1 MSSPWSKISLK
12 KSSAPS
18 DAVKSETT
26 SAVLSEESGQSSK
39 ETPVPDPITQTSA
52 TTVPTVAASRW
63 GGVLKRT
70 AATTAT
76 TTSSP
81 TAESSKTLTPTS
93 GASGAEKSPTASSG
107 GLRGMFGFSKSSS
120 KGVASPSSTSSVDS
134 VTSSSTSATSLS
146 TSTSTTSIVDNIS
159 SVVGAEK
166 VVADSGSKN
175 DTEGNKDP
183 KLASADAVSKVG
195 MSNSTTLTSSVGN
208 SPLIQD
214 QEKKELENVEKGK
227 EKQLSGDVSVLNPP
241 QSSEI
246 VKESVKPGLLVS
258 QAIAHQNEAL
268 KEEEEEAAVN
278 STLNLNKMKVEEKGK
293 TEAEVVDALEIKKG
307 DHVTEESAATAAAT
321 TITNDAAESL
331 ARSIIAAEEA
341 HRAATNDLVKGNMEI
356 LALQIAK
363 AEEARRAQAALE
375 EEIKEAANLKR
386 IAEKREASEL
396 KRIAEEKEASE
407 LKRIAEEKEA
417 SELKRIAEEKEASEL
432 KRIAEEKEASE
443 LKRIAEERE
452 ASELKRI
459 AEEKEASEL
468 KRIAEEREA
477 SELKRIAE
485 DREASEL
492 KRIAEEKEASE
503 LKRIAEE
510 REASEL
516 KRIAEEKEASE
527 LKRIAEERE
536 ASELKRIAEE
546 KEASELKR
554 IAEEREASE
563 LKRIAEDREASEL
576 KRIAEEKEASDAS
589 AALQRFA
596 ADHAAKINKSESL
609 SSQQILR
616 ETSEETALNGNIKI
630 EDEIV
635 SSANPLVP
643 TTSSAFLSS
652 SLQLTGAVANALAD
666 AVAQAVSR
674 VERWQRRAE
683 AQDRIIARLK
693 HEMVIAGMSVSKEER
708 DYYLDEDFSE
718 EEKRRRQDD
727 EDVEKDERVDVPT
740 PQVVQPRI
748 FPVLTPK
755 SSSNNL
761 SPSAKTSA
769 TLSLGPNA
777 IALLK
782 QAGYSSQKDID
793 DANGENEQQ
802 NEEAGTEAIESVSRL
817 FPFSDQLISAVALA
831 HAGHPEKLCA
841 EAYTA
846 GVTARTLKVESN
858 VLRSVIDQLRQE
870 HKRRMASF
878 KSIVPDDENEDME
891 QENEKSYTT
900 KGAVSSKLTK
910 IPTLSSRSTKKPSAL
925 TSPSTRGRSRDP
937 NKGTDSVGNMN
948 RFGFSSTKQE
958 AKKSTSVD
966 EVEPV
971 KRSRS
976 KSASMSKR
984 DLTSSLASP
993 RKSQTTTTE
1002 TTAHS
1007 ELSLLKMQM
1016 QQLQESD
1023 ESGGNQR
1030 SNHNYLQQQQQQP
1043 QQQQQQQQQQHRHPI
1058 QTATVLKLPSS
1069 KAQQGATKNNDAST
1083 AAAAAKA
1090 QTIARARVDS
1100 YKKAGKA
1107 GKSVISLLR
1116 HRFVGSST
1124 SVSSASS
1131 TASDDFSSPAL
1142 NAASST
1148 DPISIDTI
1156 SSIPYFEPNS
1166 PQQSHLGL
1174 ETSSFLSS
1182 IDSSPTTTVRVADGG
1197 VLTVTSSGKLY
1208 AQHVIESPERSKAE
1222 PISSSPIQPPS
1233 QVVRNVEGVVNSP
1246 VIPTALREM
1255 LDRLA
1260 RSAK

>member
-1 MSSPWSKISLK
+1 M
-12 KSSAPS
+12 
-18 DAVKSETT
+18 
-26 SAVLSEESGQSSK
+26 
-39 ETPVPDPITQTSA
+39 
-52 TTVPTVAASRW
+52 
-63 GGVLKRT
+63 
-70 AATTAT
+70 
-76 TTSSP
+76 
-81 TAESSKTLTPTS
+81 
-93 GASGAEKSPTASSG
+93 
-107 GLRGMFGFSKSSS
+107 
-120 KGVASPSSTSSVDS
+120 
-134 VTSSSTSATSLS
+134 
-146 TSTSTTSIVDNIS
+146 
-159 SVVGAEK
+159 
-166 VVADSGSKN
+166 
-175 DTEGNKDP
+175 
-183 KLASADAVSKVG
+183 
-195 MSNSTTLTSSVGN
+195 
-208 SPLIQD
+208 
-214 QEKKELENVEKGK
+214 
-227 EKQLSGDVSVLNPP
+227 
-241 QSSEI
+241 
-246 VKESVKPGLLVS
+246 
-258 QAIAHQNEAL
+258 
-268 KEEEEEAAVN
+268 
-278 STLNLNKMKVEEKGK
+278 
-293 TEAEVVDALEIKKG
+293 
-307 DHVTEESAATAAAT
+307 
-321 TITNDAAESL
+321 
-331 ARSIIAAEEA
+331 
-341 HRAATNDLVKGNMEI
+341 
-356 LALQIAK
+356 
-363 AEEARRAQAALE
+363 
-375 EEIKEAANLKR
+375 
-386 IAEKREASEL
+386 
-396 KRIAEEKEASE
+396 
-407 LKRIAEEKEA
+407 
-417 SELKRIAEEKEASEL
+417 
-432 KRIAEEKEASE
+432 
-443 LKRIAEERE
+443 
-452 ASELKRI
+452 
-459 AEEKEASEL
+459 
-468 KRIAEEREA
+468 
-477 SELKRIAE
+477 
-485 DREASEL
+485 
-492 KRIAEEKEASE
+492 
-503 LKRIAEE
+503 
-510 REASEL
+510 
-516 KRIAEEKEASE
+516 
-527 LKRIAEERE
+527 
-536 ASELKRIAEE
+536 
-546 KEASELKR
+546 
-554 IAEEREASE
+554 
-563 LKRIAEDREASEL
+563 

-596 ADHAAKINKSESL
+596 ADHAAKINQSESL
-609 SSQQILR
+609 SSQQIPR
-616 ETSEETALNGNIKI
+616 ETSEETALNANVKI

-727 EDVEKDERVDVPT
+727 EDVEKDERVDVLT
-740 PQVVQPRI
+740 PQAVQPRI
-748 FPVLTPK
+748 LPVLTPK

-761 SPSAKTSA
+761 SPSLKTSA

-782 QAGYSSQKDID
+782 QAGYSSQKDVD

-802 NEEAGTEAIESVSRL
+802 KEEAGTEAIESVSKL

-891 QENEKSYTT
+891 QENEKSYNT

-937 NKGTDSVGNMN
+937 NRGTDSAGNMS

-1023 ESGGNQR
+1023 DSGGIQR
-1030 SNHNYLQQQQQQP
+1030 SNHNHLQQQQQRKP
-1043 QQQQQQQQQQHRHPI
+1043 QQQQQHRHPI

-1069 KAQQGATKNNDAST
+1069 KAQQGVTKNNDASI

-1107 GKSVISLLR
+1107 GKSVISILR

-1174 ETSSFLSS
+1174 QTSSFLSS

-1233 QVVRNVEGVVNSP
+1233 QVVRNVEGIATSP
-1246 VIPTALREM
+1246 AIPTALREM

>member
-386 IAEKREASEL
+386 IAEEREASEL

-407 LKRIAEEKEA
+407 LKRIAEEK
-417 SELKRIAEEKEASEL
+417 
-432 KRIAEEKEASE
+432 
-443 LKRIAEERE
+443 E

-516 KRIAEEKEASE
+516 KRIAED
-527 LKRIAEERE
+527 RE

-554 IAEEREASE
+554 IAEDREASE

-576 KRIAEEKEASDAS
+576 KRIAEEKVASDAS

-802 NEEAGTEAIESVSRL
+802 NEEAGTEAIESVSKL